1 MTNSRQEVLAE
12 INALRVMVFSLWE
25 MHYGEMDK
33 QQYDEFKNEIIK
45 KMKNN

>member
-12 INALRVMVFSLWE
+12 INALKIMVFDLWE
-25 MHYGEMDK
+25 MHYGNVDK
-33 QQYDEFKNEIIK
+33 QQFDGFKNEIIK